1 RPELSR
7 WAPRIVSFRIN
18 PEKIRDV
25 IGPGGKIINEIIAQT
40 KVEIDIEDDGLVMI
54 TAVNPEGMQKA
65 VDWVKQLTRE
75 VKAGEIFTGP
85 VTRIMDFGAFV
96 EILPKQE
103 GLVHISEM
111 APYRVASVHDIC
123 NVGDMVTVKVYEID
137 SMGRI
142 NLSIKRAAQD
152 YVEQPGDEKSLRDRK
167 TGGGHGSDRPRFG
180 GGSGRRDFG
189 GGGRGPRRDAPRDH
203 GQRPSAPPP
212 NRPPVTD
219 DPFDVQM

>member
-1 RPELSR
+1 
-7 WAPRIVSFRIN
+7 
-18 PEKIRDV
+18 
-25 IGPGGKIINEIIAQT
+25 
-40 KVEIDIEDDGLVMI
+40 MI
-54 TAVNPEGMQKA
+54 TAVNPEGMRKA

-75 VKAGEIFTGP
+75 VKVGEIFTGP

-142 NLSIKRAAQD
+142 NLSIKRAAAD
-152 YVEQPGDEKSLRDRK
+152 YVEQPGDERSLRDRK
-167 TGGGHGSDRPRFG
+167 TGGGGRGPDRPRFG
-180 GGSGRRDFG
+180 GGGGRRDIG
-189 GGGRGPRRDAPRDH
+189 GGGRGPRRDAPQQN
-203 GQRPSAPPP
+203 GPAAAP
-212 NRPPVTD
+212 RPPITE
-219 DPFDVQM
+219 DPFDVSI